1 VKLFGRDL
9 RPPVHDGGFA
19 PKPPAQPARAAEQ
32 AVATQPRNQRR
43 APGAPIASG
52 MERASGAAP
61 VLPAAS
67 ALLRS
72 SPSGPVDSVLA
83 ALVIALI
90 GFGVVMVYSASAI
103 EATVRHHDA
112 QFFLKRQAAYAL
124 AAVVGM
130 WLTSRVDY
138 RKIKVLTYPI
148 LFVVTALLVLVV
160 SGFGHR
166 AGNAFRWIAVGP
178 VHIQPAEMAKL
189 GIVLWL
195 AYSLS
200 KKADRI
206 KSFSVGFL
214 PHLIVVGVLA
224 LLCLKQPDFGSA
236 VVLTFLTFTLLFVAG
251 ARVPYIASLTM
262 LLALGA
268 VVLVRFSEYR
278 FKRYLAWMDMENN
291 RNDLAYQPFQSVMSF
306 GSGGVSGVGLGHGLQ
321 VLYLPEA
328 HTDFVSAI
336 IGEELGFL
344 GILAL
349 CAVYLVIVSRGVKIA
364 LEAADDYGSFMAFG
378 IATMFGVQ
386 ALTNLAVAMAIF
398 PTKGLTLPFLSYGG
412 SSLLVN
418 AVAVGILLGISRPRV
433 ALPDRAEDVQSR
445 IAPSASALIATA
457 AGEGVAA
464 RGEGARSW

>member
-1 VKLFGRDL
+1 MKWFGRRRDE
-9 RPPVHDGGFA
+9 RDAGEPS
-19 PKPPAQPARAAEQ
+19 PA
-32 AVATQPRNQRR
+32 PRNQKRSTS
-43 APGAPIASG
+43 APGVQTAA
-52 MERASGAAP
+52 AAAP
-61 VLPAAS
+61 AAAPS
-67 ALLRS
+67 ASLLRS

-83 ALVIALI
+83 GLVIALV

-112 QFFLKRQAAYAL
+112 QFFLKRQAAYAV
-124 AAVVGM
+124 AAIVGM
-130 WLTSRVDY
+130 WLVSRVDY
-138 RKIKVLTYPI
+138 RKIKPLTYPI
-148 LFVVTALLVLVV
+148 LFAVTAMLVLVV
-160 SGFGHR
+160 AGFGHR
-166 AGNAFRWIAVGP
+166 AGNAFRWIAIGP
-178 VHIQPAEMAKL
+178 IHIQPAETAKL

-200 KKADRI
+200 KKAERI

-262 LLALGA
+262 FLSIGA
-268 VVLVRFSEYR
+268 VVLVRFSDYR
-278 FKRYLAWMDMENN
+278 FRRYLAWLDMENN

-306 GSGGVSGVGLGHGLQ
+306 GSGGLSGLGLGHGLQ

-328 HTDFVSAI
+328 HTDFISAI
-336 IGEELGFL
+336 IGEELGFI
-344 GILAL
+344 GILAV
-349 CAVYLVIVSRGVKIA
+349 CAAYLVIVSRGVKIA

-378 IATMFGVQ
+378 ISTMFGVQ

-418 AVAVGILLGISRPRV
+418 AAAAGILLSISRPRK
-433 ALPDRAEDVQSR
+433 AAPDPELAARGEPSVL
-445 IAPSASALIATA
+445 PSASAIVATA
-457 AGEGVAA
+457 AREGVASPA
-464 RGEGARSW
+464 GGGTW

>member
-1 VKLFGRDL
+1 MKLFGRDV
-9 RPPVHDGGFA
+9 RSAA
-19 PKPPAQPARAAEQ
+19 PAPEPA
-32 AVATQPRNQRR
+32 QPRNQRR
-43 APGAPIASG
+43 TGSAEPGSTPSPRAVNEGAPGATSA
-52 MERASGAAP
+52 
-61 VLPAAS
+61 LPAAT

-103 EATVRHHDA
+103 EATVRYHDA
-112 QFFLKRQAAYAL
+112 QFFLKRQGAYAFVAL
-124 AAVVGM
+124 LGM
-130 WLTSRVDY
+130 WLTSRLDY
-138 RKIKVLTYPI
+138 RKIKAFTYPI
-148 LFVVTALLVLVV
+148 LLVVTAMLVLVV

-166 AGNAFRWIAVGP
+166 AGNAFRWIAIGP
-178 VHIQPAEMAKL
+178 VHIQPAETAKL

-214 PHLIVVGVLA
+214 PHVIVVGVLA
-224 LLCLKQPDFGSA
+224 VLCLKQPDFGSA

-251 ARVPYIASLTM
+251 ARVPYIAALTM
-262 LLALGA
+262 LLGLAG

-278 FKRYLAWMDMENN
+278 FKRYLAWLDMENN

-306 GSGGVSGVGLGHGLQ
+306 GSGGVSGLGLGHGLQ

-364 LEAADDYGSFMAFG
+364 LEAADDYGSFLAFG

-418 AVAVGILLGISRPRV
+418 AIAVGILLAISRPRA
-433 ALPDRAEDVQSR
+433 ALPDRAVDASPG

-457 AGEGVAA
+457 AGEGVAPA
-464 RGEGARSW
+464 TMGAKAW

>member
-1 VKLFGRDL
+1 VKWFGRGKTEEP
-9 RPPVHDGGFA
+9 RRSEPPS
-19 PKPPAQPARAAEQ
+19 
-32 AVATQPRNQRR
+32 QPRNQRR
-43 APGAPIASG
+43 DGAAPAEARAAAPGATA
-52 MERASGAAP
+52 RP
-61 VLPAAS
+61 VVALPA
-67 ALLRS
+67 LLQS
-72 SPSGPVDSVLA
+72 SPSGPVDAVLA
-83 ALVIALI
+83 ALVIALV

-112 QFFLKRQAAYAL
+112 QFFLKRQAAYAFGAIVL
-124 AAVVGM
+124 M
-130 WLTSRVDY
+130 WLVSRLDY
-138 RKIKVLTYPI
+138 RRLKPLTYPI
-148 LFVVTALLVLVV
+148 LGAVTLMLVLVV
-160 SGFGHR
+160 TGFGHR
-166 AGNAFRWIAVGP
+166 AGNAFRWIAIGP
-178 VHIQPAEMAKL
+178 VHIQPAETAKL

-200 KKADRI
+200 KKADKI

-214 PHLIVVGVLA
+214 PHLIVVAVLA
-224 LLCLKQPDFGSA
+224 VLCLRQPDFGSA

-251 ARVPYIASLTM
+251 ARVGWIVSLTM
-262 LLALGA
+262 VISLGA
-268 VVLVRFSEYR
+268 VALVRFSEYR

-306 GSGGVSGVGLGHGLQ
+306 GSGGIHGLGLGRGLQ

-328 HTDFVSAI
+328 HTDFISAI

-349 CAVYLVIVSRGVKIA
+349 CTVYLMIVSRGVKIA
-364 LEAADDYGSFMAFG
+364 LEAADDYGSFLAFG

-418 AVAVGILLGISRPRV
+418 AAAVGILLSISRPRTASAAPV
-433 ALPDRAEDVQSR
+433 ENQKKGR
-445 IAPSASALIATA
+445 APSASALVATA
-457 AGEGVAA
+457 AVEGST
-464 RGEGARSW
+464 EGAGSW